1 MKHTITSG
9 SSFPISLALTDEQ
22 ISLGYHA
29 GDCTE
34 SVNRLME
41 LPEIKEQLGKISDE
55 ELSDW
60 WDEFFLDGMPKTPV
74 SEDKTQALEWLVF
87 ECCSL
92 GVDGCFDD

>member
-9 SSFPISLALTDEQ
+9 SSFPISLVLTDEQ
-22 ISLGYHA
+22 ISTGYHP
-29 GDCTE
+29 GDCE
-34 SVNRLME
+34 DSVRFLME
-41 LPEIKEQLGKISDE
+41 LPEIKEQLDKISDK

-60 WDEFFLDGMPKTPV
+60 WDEFFLDGLPKIPV
-74 SEDKTQALEWLVF
+74 SVDKTQALEWLVF